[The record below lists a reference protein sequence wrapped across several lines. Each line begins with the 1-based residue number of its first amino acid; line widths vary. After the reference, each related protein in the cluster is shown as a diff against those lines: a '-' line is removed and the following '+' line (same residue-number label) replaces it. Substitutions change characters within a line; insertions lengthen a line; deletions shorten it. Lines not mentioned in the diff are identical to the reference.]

1 MKTGK
6 NGSLIN
12 RLIPLIIILSVF
24 AVSAVSMFSI
34 QNLQGDARVINYT
47 GIVRGATQRLI
58 KQELHQ
64 VQNDELIEKLDEILE
79 ELARGGDRN
88 QLIPLPSE
96 EYQDYIDRMS
106 LSWGN
111 MKEEIMRVRQGAD
124 PQKLYQISEDYF
136 ILANDAVSSAEKYS
150 ERMVSS
156 TAVWLILLNCI
167 LIVFII
173 LLLFYQKRQKK
184 IAAELARAESASQE
198 KSRFLSRMS
207 HEIRTPM
214 NGIIGMVEIAR
225 LSAGDP
231 EKVEDCLN
239 KIQLS
244 SDYLL
249 SLINDILDMSR
260 IESGK
265 IELYAQTFDLQE
277 FVERLRTMFL
287 QKAEEAGLK
296 FEVSAQIDSPSV
308 SGDKLRLSQIAVNI
322 ISNAIK
328 FTPAGG
334 SVRVRIEQK
343 DLGGQKCSL
352 KITVEDTG
360 IGMTKEFQSRI
371 FEPFEQADSSISHQ
385 YGGTGLGLAISH
397 NLIQLMGGDIQIDSE
412 YGRGTVFTICLTLP
426 VVEEELT
433 RGEEDVQCCGQE
445 GLKDY
450 RILLAEDNEMNSEI
464 AVSLLGFKGAEV
476 DQAWNGEE
484 AVKRFVSSAPG
495 TYDVVLMDIQMPVMN
510 GLEASRKIRSSG
522 HAQAGEIPIIGLSAN
537 AFEQDRETAQEC
549 GMNGYVSKPFDLEKL
564 VALVRGQ
571 CPVPHR
577 QGTYKK

>member
-1 MKTGK
+1 MKPKK

-12 RLIPLIIILSVF
+12 RLIPLIIILSVL

-34 QNLQGDARVINYT
+34 QNLQGDARVVNYT
-47 GIVRGATQRLI
+47 GIVRGATQRLV

-64 VQNDELIEKLDEILE
+64 IQNDALIGQLDEILK
-79 ELARGGDRN
+79 ELAQGGGQN
-88 QLIPLPSE
+88 QLILLPSE
-96 EYQDYIDRMS
+96 EYQDYIERMS
-106 LSWGN
+106 LAWEDIKN
-111 MKEEIMRVRQGAD
+111 EIMKVRRGED
-124 PQKLYQISEDYF
+124 PQRLYQISEDYF

-150 ERMVSS
+150 ESMVSS

-173 LLLFYQKRQKK
+173 LLLFYQRRQKK
-184 IAAELARAESASQE
+184 FAAELARAESASQE

-214 NGIIGMVEIAR
+214 NGIIGMVQIAR

-231 EKVEDCLN
+231 EKIADCLD
-239 KIQLS
+239 KIQIS

-265 IELYAQTFDLQE
+265 IELYAQTFDLRE
-277 FVERLRTMFL
+277 FAERLRTMFL

-296 FEVSAQIDSPSV
+296 FEVSAQICLPTV
-308 SGDKLRLSQIAVNI
+308 SGDKLRLSQVAVNI

-328 FTPAGG
+328 FTPKGG
-334 SVRVRIEQK
+334 TVRVGIEQK
-343 DLGGQKCSL
+343 DLDGQKCAL

-371 FEPFEQADSSISHQ
+371 FQPFEQADSSISHQ

-397 NLIQLMGGDIQIDSE
+397 NLVQLMGGDIEIDSE
-412 YGRGTVFTICLTLP
+412 VGKGTVFTIRLTLP
-426 VVEEELT
+426 VVQQELT
-433 RGEEDVQCCGQE
+433 RGEEDVGIGQE
-445 GLKDY
+445 GLRGY

-464 AVSLLGFKGAEV
+464 AVSLLGFKGAKV
-476 DQAWNGEE
+476 DQVWNGEE
-484 AVKRFVSSAPG
+484 AVERFASSEPG
-495 TYDVVLMDIQMPVMN
+495 DYDVVLMDIQMPVMD
-510 GLEASRKIRSSG
+510 GLEASRKIRNSG
-522 HAQAGEIPIIGLSAN
+522 HVQAGDIPIIGLSAN
-537 AFEQDRETAQEC
+537 AFEQDRETAREC

-564 VALVRGQ
+564 AALVRSL
-571 CPVPHR
+571 CPVPHS
-577 QGTYKK
+577 QGTYEK